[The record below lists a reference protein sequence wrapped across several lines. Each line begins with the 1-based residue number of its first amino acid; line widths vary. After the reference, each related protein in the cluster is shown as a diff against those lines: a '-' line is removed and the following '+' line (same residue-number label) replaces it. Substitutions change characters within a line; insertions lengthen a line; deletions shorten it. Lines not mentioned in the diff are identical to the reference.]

1 MPGVVVPQPLS
12 QPLRSPGPPPPRI
25 PPPSP
30 HRAAPA
36 TSGHTSP
43 APRGGQES
51 RRAPH
56 RLPHHPLGPSG
67 EHRRHFVPVP
77 AGELG
82 GVAACPALGDMAA
95 PVLLRGALRSGKGLG
110 AAAGRRSLLSAAY
123 VDSTKWEKRQ
133 KEEHNLAELAN
144 LMDRTYERKLPV
156 SSLTIDRFVDNI
168 SSREEVDQAEY
179 YLYKFRHSPNC
190 WYLRDWTIHSWI
202 RQCLKYGAQDKAL
215 YTLKN
220 KVQYG
225 IFPDNFTF
233 NILLDCFLKQKKY
246 EDALS
251 VVTEIMLQES
261 FDDFS
266 TQLLSL
272 YVLYQYLATKSE
284 HTWEEER
291 NLGASL
297 LLTGLKQTNTVGFSS
312 QLYGYAFL
320 GKVELNKGLRAVYNL
335 MPLMWTPGYLNR
347 ALQVMENVASLPGDI
362 KICKEAVDVLETI
375 LQSVLE
381 PKPGPESSE
390 ETKESEQ
397 KSQCAET
404 EETEETEQSK
414 VPEYYSRFKELCSK
428 LHSLGK
434 VESESLLTLTT
445 QLVKEKLPACEVE
458 DIAKHEQKLKEWEQE
473 KALLIEREREMREK
487 AKQELEARKLA
498 QASA

>member
-1 MPGVVVPQPLS
+1 
-12 QPLRSPGPPPPRI
+12 
-25 PPPSP
+25 
-30 HRAAPA
+30 
-36 TSGHTSP
+36 
-43 APRGGQES
+43 
-51 RRAPH
+51 
-56 RLPHHPLGPSG
+56 
-67 EHRRHFVPVP
+67 
-77 AGELG
+77 
-82 GVAACPALGDMAA
+82 MAA
-95 PVLLRGALRSGKGLG
+95 PVLRRAVLRSGRALG
-110 AAAGRRSLLSAAY
+110 AGSGSRSLLSAAY
-123 VDSTKWEKRQ
+123 VDSSKWEKRQ
-133 KEEHNLAELAN
+133 KEEHNLADLAH

-156 SSLTIDRFVDNI
+156 SSLTIARFVDNI

-202 RQCLKYGAQDKAL
+202 RQCLKYGAEDKAL

-233 NILLDCFLKQKKY
+233 NILLDYFIKQKKY
-246 EDALS
+246 EDAMS

-261 FDDFS
+261 FDELS

-272 YVLYQYLATKSE
+272 YVLYQYLATKSD
-284 HTWEEER
+284 HAWEEER

-297 LLTGLKQTNTVGFSS
+297 VLASLKQSSTVGFSS

-347 ALQVMENVASLPGDI
+347 ALQVMEAVASLSGDS
-362 KICKEAVDVLETI
+362 KICKEAIDALETI

-381 PKPGPESSE
+381 AKPGPESAE
-390 ETKESEQ
+390 EVKGLEQ
-397 KSQCAET
+397 KSQSAES
-404 EETEETEQSK
+404 EETEQSK
-414 VPEYYSRFKELCSK
+414 APEYYSRFKELYSK

-458 DIAKHEQKLKEWEQE
+458 DIAKHEQKLKEWEEEQV
-473 KALLIEREREMREK
+473 LLIERERELREK
-487 AKQELEARKLA
+487 AKQEMEARKLA
-498 QASA
+498 KASA

>member
-1 MPGVVVPQPLS
+1 
-12 QPLRSPGPPPPRI
+12 
-25 PPPSP
+25 
-30 HRAAPA
+30 
-36 TSGHTSP
+36 
-43 APRGGQES
+43 
-51 RRAPH
+51 
-56 RLPHHPLGPSG
+56 
-67 EHRRHFVPVP
+67 
-77 AGELG
+77 
-82 GVAACPALGDMAA
+82 MAA
-95 PVLLRGALRSGKGLG
+95 SVLGRGVLRSGRVLG

-123 VDSTKWEKRQ
+123 VDSSKWEKRQ
-133 KEEHNLAELAN
+133 KEEHSLADLAH

-156 SSLTIDRFVDNI
+156 SSLTIGRFVDNI
-168 SSREEVDQAEY
+168 TSREEVDQAEY

-233 NILLDCFLKQKKY
+233 NILLDCFIKQKKY
-246 EDALS
+246 EDAMS

-272 YVLYQYLATKSE
+272 YVSYQYLATKSE
-284 HTWEEER
+284 YTWEEER

-297 LLTGLKQTNTVGFSS
+297 VLTGLKQTNTVGFSS

-347 ALQVMENVASLPGDI
+347 ALQVMENVASLSGDS
-362 KICKEAVDVLETI
+362 KICKEAIDALETI

-381 PKPGPESSE
+381 AKPDPESAE
-390 ETKESEQ
+390 VKGLEQ
-397 KSQCAET
+397 KSQCAES
-404 EETEETEQSK
+404 EETEQSK
-414 VPEYYSRFKELCSK
+414 APEYYSRFKELCSK
-428 LHSLGK
+428 LHSLDK

-473 KALLIEREREMREK
+473 QALLIERERELREK
-487 AKQELEARKLA
+487 AKQEMEARKLA
-498 QASA
+498 EASA

>member
-1 MPGVVVPQPLS
+1 M
-12 QPLRSPGPPPPRI
+12 
-25 PPPSP
+25 
-30 HRAAPA
+30 A
-36 TSGHTSP
+36 T
-43 APRGGQES
+43 
-51 RRAPH
+51 
-56 RLPHHPLGPSG
+56 
-67 EHRRHFVPVP
+67 
-77 AGELG
+77 
-82 GVAACPALGDMAA
+82 
-95 PVLLRGALRSGKGLG
+95 PVLRRGVFWSGRALG

-123 VDSTKWEKRQ
+123 VDSSKWEKRQ
-133 KEEHNLAELAN
+133 KEEHSLADLAH

-156 SSLTIDRFVDNI
+156 SSLTITRFVDNI

-202 RQCLKYGAQDKAL
+202 RQCLKYGAEDKAL

-233 NILLDCFLKQKKY
+233 NILLDCFIKQKKY
-246 EDALS
+246 EDAVS

-261 FDDFS
+261 FDELS

-297 LLTGLKQTNTVGFSS
+297 VLTGLKQTSTVGFSS

-347 ALQVMENVASLPGDI
+347 ALQVMENVASLSGDS
-362 KICKEAVDVLETI
+362 KICKEAIDALETI
-375 LQSVLE
+375 LQSALE
-381 PKPGPESSE
+381 AKPGPESTE
-390 ETKESEQ
+390 EVKELEQ
-397 KSQCAET
+397 KSQCAES
-404 EETEETEQSK
+404 EETEQSK
-414 VPEYYSRFKELCSK
+414 APEYYNRFKELYSK

-434 VESESLLTLTT
+434 VEPESLLTLTT

-473 KALLIEREREMREK
+473 QALLIERERELREK
-487 AKQELEARKLA
+487 AKQEMEARKLA
-498 QASA
+498 KASA

>member
-1 MPGVVVPQPLS
+1 M
-12 QPLRSPGPPPPRI
+12 
-25 PPPSP
+25 
-30 HRAAPA
+30 AAPA
-36 TSGHTSP
+36 L
-43 APRGGQES
+43 
-51 RRAPH
+51 RRALLCG
-56 RLPHHPLGPSG
+56 RT
-67 EHRRHFVPVP
+67 
-77 AGELG
+77 
-82 GVAACPALGDMAA
+82 ALAT
-95 PVLLRGALRSGKGLG
+95 VT
-110 AAAGRRSLLSAAY
+110 GRRSLLSAAY
-123 VDSTKWEKRQ
+123 VDNSKWEKRL
-133 KEEHNLAELAN
+133 KEEHSLADLAH

-156 SSLTIDRFVDNI
+156 SSLTIGRFVDNI

-233 NILLDCFLKQKKY
+233 NILLDYFIKQKKY
-246 EDALS
+246 EDAMS

-261 FDDFS
+261 FDELS

-272 YVLYQYLATKSE
+272 YVLYQYLASKSE

-297 LLTGLKQTNTVGFSS
+297 VLTGLKQSSTVGFSS

-347 ALQVMENVASLPGDI
+347 ALQVMENVASLSDDS
-362 KICKEAVDVLETI
+362 KICKEAIDSLETI

-381 PKPGPESSE
+381 AKPNPEAGE
-390 ETKESEQ
+390 EVKGLEQ
-397 KSQCAET
+397 KSQCT
-404 EETEETEQSK
+404 EAEETEQSK
-414 VPEYYSRFKELCSK
+414 APEYYNRFKELYSK

-434 VESESLLTLTT
+434 VESESLLSLTT

-458 DIAKHEQKLKEWEQE
+458 DIAKHEQKLKEWEEEQV
-473 KALLIEREREMREK
+473 LLTEREREFREK
-487 AKQELEARKLA
+487 AKQEMEARKLA
-498 QASA
+498 KASA

>member
-1 MPGVVVPQPLS
+1 
-12 QPLRSPGPPPPRI
+12 
-25 PPPSP
+25 
-30 HRAAPA
+30 
-36 TSGHTSP
+36 
-43 APRGGQES
+43 
-51 RRAPH
+51 
-56 RLPHHPLGPSG
+56 
-67 EHRRHFVPVP
+67 
-77 AGELG
+77 
-82 GVAACPALGDMAA
+82 MAA
-95 PVLLRGALRSGKGLG
+95 PVLRRGVLWSGRALS
-110 AAAGRRSLLSAAY
+110 AAAGRRSLLSLAY
-123 VDSTKWEKRQ
+123 VDSSKWEKRQ
-133 KEEHNLAELAN
+133 KEEHSLADLAH

-156 SSLTIDRFVDNI
+156 SSLTIARFIDNI

-202 RQCLKYGAQDKAL
+202 RQCLKYGAEDKAL

-233 NILLDCFLKQKKY
+233 NILLDCFIKQKKY
-246 EDALS
+246 EDAMS

-261 FDDFS
+261 FDEFS

-297 LLTGLKQTNTVGFSS
+297 VLTGLKQTSTVGFSS

-347 ALQVMENVASLPGDI
+347 ALQVMENVASLSGDS
-362 KICKEAVDVLETI
+362 KICKESIDALETI

-381 PKPGPESSE
+381 AKPGPESAE
-390 ETKESEQ
+390 EVKELEQ
-397 KSQCAET
+397 KSQCAES
-404 EETEETEQSK
+404 EETEQSK
-414 VPEYYSRFKELCSK
+414 VPKYYSRFKELYSK

-458 DIAKHEQKLKEWEQE
+458 DIAKHEQKLKEWEKQH
-473 KALLIEREREMREK
+473 AVLIEREREMREK
-487 AKQELEARKLA
+487 AKQEMEARKLA
-498 QASA
+498 KASA

>member
-1 MPGVVVPQPLS
+1 
-12 QPLRSPGPPPPRI
+12 
-25 PPPSP
+25 
-30 HRAAPA
+30 
-36 TSGHTSP
+36 
-43 APRGGQES
+43 
-51 RRAPH
+51 
-56 RLPHHPLGPSG
+56 
-67 EHRRHFVPVP
+67 
-77 AGELG
+77 
-82 GVAACPALGDMAA
+82 MAA
-95 PVLLRGALRSGKGLG
+95 SVLRRGVLWSGRSLG
-110 AAAGRRSLLSAAY
+110 AAAGRRYLLSAAY
-123 VDSTKWEKRQ
+123 VDSSKWEKRQ
-133 KEEHNLAELAN
+133 KQEHSLAKLAH

-156 SSLTIDRFVDNI
+156 SSLTVDRFVDNI

-225 IFPDNFTF
+225 IFPDHFTM
-233 NILLDCFLKQKKY
+233 NILLDFFIKQKKY
-246 EDALS
+246 EDAVS

-261 FDDFS
+261 FDEVS

-272 YVLYQYLATKSE
+272 YVLYQYLATSSE
-284 HTWEEER
+284 RTWEEER

-297 LLTGLKQTNTVGFSS
+297 VLTGLKQTNTVGFSS

-320 GKVELNKGLRAVYNL
+320 GRVELNKGLRAVYSL

-347 ALQVMENVASLPGDI
+347 ALQVMENVASLSGDS
-362 KICKEAVDVLETI
+362 KICKEAIDALETV

-381 PKPGPESSE
+381 AKPSPESTE
-390 ETKESEQ
+390 EVKETEQ
-397 KSQCAET
+397 KSQGAES
-404 EETEETEQSK
+404 EETEQSK
-414 VPEYYSRFKELCSK
+414 APEYYSRFKELRSK

-434 VESESLLTLTT
+434 VEPESLLTLTT
-445 QLVKEKLPACEVE
+445 QLVKEKLPACEAE

-473 KALLIEREREMREK
+473 QASLIERERELREK
-487 AKQELEARKLA
+487 AKQEMEARKLT

>member
-1 MPGVVVPQPLS
+1 
-12 QPLRSPGPPPPRI
+12 
-25 PPPSP
+25 
-30 HRAAPA
+30 
-36 TSGHTSP
+36 
-43 APRGGQES
+43 
-51 RRAPH
+51 
-56 RLPHHPLGPSG
+56 
-67 EHRRHFVPVP
+67 
-77 AGELG
+77 
-82 GVAACPALGDMAA
+82 MAA
-95 PVLLRGALRSGKGLG
+95 SVLGRGVLWSGRALG

-123 VDSTKWEKRQ
+123 VDSSKWEKRQ
-133 KEEHNLAELAN
+133 KEEHSLADLAH

-156 SSLTIDRFVDNI
+156 SSLTIGRFVDNI
-168 SSREEVDQAEY
+168 TSREEVDQAEY

-233 NILLDCFLKQKKY
+233 NILLDCFIKQKKY
-246 EDALS
+246 EDAMS

-272 YVLYQYLATKSE
+272 YVSYQYLATKSE
-284 HTWEEER
+284 YTWEEER

-297 LLTGLKQTNTVGFSS
+297 VLTGLKQTNTVGFSS

-347 ALQVMENVASLPGDI
+347 ALQVMENVASFSGDS
-362 KICKEAVDVLETI
+362 KICKEAIDALETI

-381 PKPGPESSE
+381 AKPGPESAE
-390 ETKESEQ
+390 VKELEQ
-397 KSQCAET
+397 KSRFAES
-404 EETEETEQSK
+404 EETEQSK
-414 VPEYYSRFKELCSK
+414 APEYYSRFKELCSK
-428 LHSLGK
+428 LHSLDK

-445 QLVKEKLPACEVE
+445 QLVKEELPACEVE

-473 KALLIEREREMREK
+473 QALLIERERELREK
-487 AKQELEARKLA
+487 AKQEMEARKLA
-498 QASA
+498 EASA

>member
-1 MPGVVVPQPLS
+1 
-12 QPLRSPGPPPPRI
+12 
-25 PPPSP
+25 
-30 HRAAPA
+30 
-36 TSGHTSP
+36 
-43 APRGGQES
+43 
-51 RRAPH
+51 
-56 RLPHHPLGPSG
+56 
-67 EHRRHFVPVP
+67 
-77 AGELG
+77 
-82 GVAACPALGDMAA
+82 MAA
-95 PVLLRGALRSGKGLG
+95 PVLRRGVLWSGRAFG

-123 VDSTKWEKRQ
+123 VDSSKWEKRQ
-133 KEEHNLAELAN
+133 KEEHSLALLGMPPKSLPMCTIMTFVSAGETPDLAH

-156 SSLTIDRFVDNI
+156 SSLTIARFVDNI

-202 RQCLKYGAQDKAL
+202 RQCLKYGALDKAL

-233 NILLDCFLKQKKY
+233 NILLDCFIKQKKY
-246 EDALS
+246 EDAMS

-261 FDDFS
+261 FDELS

-272 YVLYQYLATKSE
+272 YVIYQYLATKSE
-284 HTWEEER
+284 YTWEEER

-297 LLTGLKQTNTVGFSS
+297 VLTGLKQTSTVGFSS

-347 ALQVMENVASLPGDI
+347 ALQVMENVVSLSGDT
-362 KICKEAVDVLETI
+362 KICKEAIDALETI

-381 PKPGPESSE
+381 AKPGPELAE
-390 ETKESEQ
+390 EVKELEQ
-397 KSQCAET
+397 KSQCAES
-404 EETEETEQSK
+404 EETEQSK
-414 VPEYYSRFKELCSK
+414 APEYYSRFKELYSK

-458 DIAKHEQKLKEWEQE
+458 DIAKQEQKLKKWEQE
-473 KALLIEREREMREK
+473 QALLIERERELREK
-487 AKQELEARKLA
+487 AKQEMEARKLA
-498 QASA
+498 KASA

>member
-1 MPGVVVPQPLS
+1 
-12 QPLRSPGPPPPRI
+12 
-25 PPPSP
+25 
-30 HRAAPA
+30 
-36 TSGHTSP
+36 
-43 APRGGQES
+43 
-51 RRAPH
+51 
-56 RLPHHPLGPSG
+56 
-67 EHRRHFVPVP
+67 
-77 AGELG
+77 
-82 GVAACPALGDMAA
+82 MAA
-95 PVLLRGALRSGKGLG
+95 PMLSRGVLRRGRALG

-123 VDSTKWEKRQ
+123 VDSSKWEKRQ
-133 KEEHNLAELAN
+133 KEEHSLADLAH
-144 LMDRTYERKLPV
+144 LMDRTYERQLPV
-156 SSLTIDRFVDNI
+156 SSLTIARFVDNI

-202 RQCLKYGAQDKAL
+202 RQCLKYDAQDKAL

-233 NILLDCFLKQKKY
+233 NILLDCFIKQNKY
-246 EDALS
+246 EDAMS

-261 FDDFS
+261 FDEFS

-297 LLTGLKQTNTVGFSS
+297 LLTGLKQTSTVGFSS

-347 ALQVMENVASLPGDI
+347 ALQVMENVASSSGDS
-362 KICKEAVDVLETI
+362 KICKEAIDALETI

-381 PKPGPESSE
+381 AKPGPESTE
-390 ETKESEQ
+390 EVKELEQ
-397 KSQCAET
+397 KSQCAES
-404 EETEETEQSK
+404 EETEQSK
-414 VPEYYSRFKELCSK
+414 APEYYSRFKELYSK

-434 VESESLLTLTT
+434 VESESPLTLTT

-473 KALLIEREREMREK
+473 QALLIERERELREK
-487 AKQELEARKLA
+487 AKQEMEARKLA
-498 QASA
+498 KASA

>member
-1 MPGVVVPQPLS
+1 
-12 QPLRSPGPPPPRI
+12 
-25 PPPSP
+25 
-30 HRAAPA
+30 
-36 TSGHTSP
+36 
-43 APRGGQES
+43 
-51 RRAPH
+51 
-56 RLPHHPLGPSG
+56 
-67 EHRRHFVPVP
+67 
-77 AGELG
+77 
-82 GVAACPALGDMAA
+82 MAA
-95 PVLLRGALRSGKGLG
+95 PVLRRGVLWGGRALG

-123 VDSTKWEKRQ
+123 VDSSKWEKRQ
-133 KEEHNLAELAN
+133 KEEHSLADLAH

-156 SSLTIDRFVDNI
+156 SSLTIARFVDNI

-202 RQCLKYGAQDKAL
+202 RQCLKYGAEDKAL

-233 NILLDCFLKQKKY
+233 NILLDCFIKQKKY
-246 EDALS
+246 EDAMS

-261 FDDFS
+261 FDEFS

-272 YVLYQYLATKSE
+272 YVLHQYLATKSE
-284 HTWEEER
+284 YTWEEER

-297 LLTGLKQTNTVGFSS
+297 VLTGLKQTSTVGFSS

-347 ALQVMENVASLPGDI
+347 ALQVMENVASLSGDS
-362 KICKEAVDVLETI
+362 KICKEAINALETV

-381 PKPGPESSE
+381 AKPGPESAE
-390 ETKESEQ
+390 EVKELKQ
-397 KSQCAET
+397 KSQCAES
-404 EETEETEQSK
+404 EETEQSK
-414 VPEYYSRFKELCSK
+414 APEYYSRFKELYSK

-434 VESESLLTLTT
+434 VESESVLTLTT

-473 KALLIEREREMREK
+473 QALLVERERELREK
-487 AKQELEARKLA
+487 AKQEMEARKLA
-498 QASA
+498 KASA

>member
-1 MPGVVVPQPLS
+1 MIKNGIFPDE
-12 QPLRSPGPPPPRI
+12 
-25 PPPSP
+25 
-30 HRAAPA
+30 H
-36 TSGHTSP
+36 
-43 APRGGQES
+43 
-51 RRAPH
+51 
-56 RLPHHPLGPSG
+56 LPFISK
-67 EHRRHFVPVP
+67 RQIFT
-77 AGELG
+77 
-82 GVAACPALGDMAA
+82 
-95 PVLLRGALRSGKGLG
+95 
-110 AAAGRRSLLSAAY
+110 GRRFLLSAAY
-123 VDSTKWEKRQ
+123 VDSSKWEKRQ
-133 KEEHNLAELAN
+133 KEEHSLADLAH

-156 SSLTIDRFVDNI
+156 SSLTIARFVDNI

-202 RQCLKYGAQDKAL
+202 RQCLKYGAEDKAL

-246 EDALS
+246 EDAVS

-261 FDDFS
+261 FDEFS

-297 LLTGLKQTNTVGFSS
+297 VLTGLKQMSTVGFSS

-347 ALQVMENVASLPGDI
+347 ALQVMENVASLSGDS
-362 KICKEAVDVLETI
+362 KICKEAIDALETI

-381 PKPGPESSE
+381 AKPGPKSAE
-390 ETKESEQ
+390 EVKELEQ
-397 KSQCAET
+397 KSQCVES
-404 EETEETEQSK
+404 EETEQSK
-414 VPEYYSRFKELCSK
+414 APKYYSRFKELYSQ

-473 KALLIEREREMREK
+473 QALLIEREREMREK
-487 AKQELEARKLA
+487 AKHEMEARKLA
-498 QASA
+498 NASA

>member
-1 MPGVVVPQPLS
+1 VISFSL
-12 QPLRSPGPPPPRI
+12 
-25 PPPSP
+25 
-30 HRAAPA
+30 
-36 TSGHTSP
+36 
-43 APRGGQES
+43 
-51 RRAPH
+51 
-56 RLPHHPLGPSG
+56 
-67 EHRRHFVPVP
+67 
-77 AGELG
+77 
-82 GVAACPALGDMAA
+82 
-95 PVLLRGALRSGKGLG
+95 
-110 AAAGRRSLLSAAY
+110 GRRSLLSVAY
-123 VDSTKWEKRQ
+123 VDSSKWEKRQ
-133 KEEHNLAELAN
+133 KEEHSLADLAH

-156 SSLTIDRFVDNI
+156 SSLTIARFVDNI

-233 NILLDCFLKQKKY
+233 NILLDYFIKQKKY
-246 EDALS
+246 EDAMS

-261 FDDFS
+261 FDEFS

-297 LLTGLKQTNTVGFSS
+297 VLTGLKQTNTVGFSS

-320 GKVELNKGLRAVYNL
+320 GKVELNQGLRAVYNL

-347 ALQVMENVASLPGDI
+347 ALQVMENVASLSGDS
-362 KICKEAVDVLETI
+362 KICKEAIDALETI

-381 PKPGPESSE
+381 AKPGPESAE
-390 ETKESEQ
+390 EVKELEQ
-397 KSQCAET
+397 KLQCAES
-404 EETEETEQSK
+404 EETEQSK
-414 VPEYYSRFKELCSK
+414 APKYYSRFKELYSK

-473 KALLIEREREMREK
+473 QALLIEREREMREK
-487 AKQELEARKLA
+487 AKQEMEARKLA
-498 QASA
+498 EASA